1 MSLPRIS
8 LAAVCLV
15 LLAGCATSSPSSAL
29 TTTEDASG
37 PLTVTTALTSTGVP
51 YLADNNGMA
60 VYLFG
65 NDTSGVSTCTG
76 GCLTAWPPV
85 PGSAE
90 RGPTL
95 RAALTTLTR
104 ADGTKQAV
112 YNGHPLYYFQG
123 DKQSGQTNGQ
133 AVKGDGGVWYL
144 VDQGGDPIKDLAA
157 AAPPPGGG
165 MGGY

>member
-15 LLAGCATSSPSSAL
+15 LLAGCATSSPSPTP
-29 TTTEDASG
+29 TTADPGG
-37 PLTVTTALTSTGVP
+37 PLTVTTSLTSKGVT

-60 VYLFG
+60 VYLFA
-65 NDTSGVSTCTG
+65 NDTGGRSTCTG

-85 PGSAE
+85 PGTAE

-95 RAALTTLTR
+95 VAAFTTLTR
-104 ADGTKQAV
+104 DDGTKQAV

-133 AVKGDGGVWYL
+133 AVNGNGGMWYL
-144 VDQGGDPIKDLAA
+144 VDQAGDPIKDLGA